1 MITVVKRTGLPQSS
15 HSHTFNIPM
24 HIPLDAVSMKRS
36 DPLAPN
42 RRKAVM
48 TELLTFGN
56 EGKNIIFLRS
66 RASSV
71 KSRVANVVRSK
82 NLTPWQPLPCCCL
95 CLAVQR
101 IPLSSRALMPYLH
114 SERIRS
120 KVSRNTKGTLSAPFF
135 LRFFSCPKP

>member
-15 HSHTFNIPM
+15 HSHTFNIRM

-66 RASSV
+66 RASSG

-82 NLTPWQPLPCCCL
+82 KLNSVAAF
-95 CLAVQR
+95 AV
-101 IPLSSRALMPYLH
+101 LLFVFGCSAY
-114 SERIRS
+114 
-120 KVSRNTKGTLSAPFF
+120 TLK
-135 LRFFSCPKP
+135 L